1 MRRNGPLELA
11 FHTLFILFILAPLVA
26 VVVVSFTSK
35 GYLSMPTDGLSLR
48 WFKAIFN
55 YPGFIDAFWMSL
67 YLGVGASTIA
77 VALAIPAAVAIGRY
91 RFPGRD
97 GISALFMSPMMI
109 PAVVLG
115 VSFLRFFSQIGLS
128 GTFIGITL
136 AHVVLVMP
144 YALRLVL
151 ASVTGLS
158 RAAEA
163 AAVSLG
169 ASNWTVFRRITLPLI
184 VPGIAGGWV
193 LAFITSFDELTMTVF
208 VASPSTIT
216 LPVRMYNHIT
226 ETIDPLIAS
235 LSAAL
240 IFVTVIFMVILDRL
254 YGLDKL
260 LVGRGY

>member
-97 GISALFMSPMMI
+97 GISALFLSPMMI

-151 ASVTGLS
+151 ASITGLP
-158 RAAEA
+158 RDAEEA
-163 AAVSLG
+163 AATLG
-169 ASNWTVFRRITLPLI
+169 ASRWTVFRRITLPLI
-184 VPGIAGGWV
+184 LPGVAGGWL
-193 LAFITSFDELTMTVF
+193 LAFITSFDEVTMSIF
-208 VASPSTIT
+208 VASPETMT
-216 LPVRMYNHIT
+216 LPVRMYHHIAQ
-226 ETIDPLIAS
+226 TIDPLIAS
-235 LSAAL
+235 ISTVLIVMTVAL
-240 IFVTVIFMVILDRL
+240 MVLLDRL
-254 YGLDKL
+254 YGLDRI
-260 LVGRGY
+260 LVGKG

>member
-97 GISALFMSPMMI
+97 GISALFLSPMMI

-151 ASVTGLS
+151 ASITGLP
-158 RAAEA
+158 REAEEA
-163 AAVSLG
+163 AATLG
-169 ASNWTVFRRITLPLI
+169 ASRWTVFRRITLPLI
-184 VPGIAGGWV
+184 LPGVAGGWL
-193 LAFITSFDELTMTVF
+193 LAFITSFDEVTMSIF
-208 VASPSTIT
+208 VASPETMT
-216 LPVRMYNHIT
+216 LPVRMYHHIAQ
-226 ETIDPLIAS
+226 TIDPLIAS
-235 LSAAL
+235 ISTVLIVMTVAL
-240 IFVTVIFMVILDRL
+240 MVLLDRL
-254 YGLDKL
+254 YGLDRI
-260 LVGRGY
+260 LVGKG

>member
-67 YLGVGASTIA
+67 YLGIGASTIA

-151 ASVTGLS
+151 ASITGLP
-158 RAAEA
+158 RDAEEA
-163 AAVSLG
+163 AATLG
-169 ASNWTVFRRITLPLI
+169 ASRWTVFRRITLPLI
-184 VPGIAGGWV
+184 LPGVAGGWL
-193 LAFITSFDELTMTVF
+193 LAFITSFDEVTMSIF
-208 VASPSTIT
+208 VASPETMT
-216 LPVRMYNHIT
+216 LPVRMYHHIAQ
-226 ETIDPLIAS
+226 TIDPLIAS
-235 LSAAL
+235 ISTVLIVMTVAL
-240 IFVTVIFMVILDRL
+240 MVLLDRL
-254 YGLDKL
+254 YGLDRI
-260 LVGRGY
+260 LVGKG